1 MKIYYLLGLLSMMC
15 WLNQPVSY
23 SALEWKRHVSEIENR
38 EKSCEEFDG
47 LDFGAAFNK
56 EKFNILK
63 ESMSIEVEDEI
74 EKIEDLGRRCNSLV
88 VKTLFLIDEIED
100 LLRKAHR
107 ESYEA
112 VRVSIFFLE
121 KKFKVIY
128 TLLGEIDAINDT
140 LESGSFSDEDLV
152 TFGIKDTQ
160 KELNALKKRVD
171 SYKKEFIKLKKI
183 WKKINYNKGTQVV
196 KIRK

>member
-1 MKIYYLLGLLSMMC
+1 MMC